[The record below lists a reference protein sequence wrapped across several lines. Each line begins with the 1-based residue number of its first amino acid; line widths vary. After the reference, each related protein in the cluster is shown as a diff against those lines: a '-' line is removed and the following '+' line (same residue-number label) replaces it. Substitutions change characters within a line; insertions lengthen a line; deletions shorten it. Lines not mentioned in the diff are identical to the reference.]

1 MEGCCTR
8 RFPRTLLDK
17 PVELEFGGRMIRIEH
32 AANNVSVGGLFV
44 RRSDLPIGARVRIR
58 IVGRRVF
65 EAEGQ
70 IRDREPRGAGAG
82 IRFTSLS
89 RLEREALDDLIEDLT
104 LRGLPTA

>member
-1 MEGCCTR
+1 MEGSCART
-8 RFPRTLLDK
+8 FPRTLLDK
-17 PVELEFGGRMIRIEH
+17 PVELELGGRRIRIEH

-44 RRSDLPIGARVRIR
+44 RHSDLPVGAKVRVR

-65 EAEGQ
+65 EAEGH
-70 IRDREPRGAGAG
+70 IRDRKPRGAGAG
-82 IRFTSLS
+82 IRFAPLS

>member
-1 MEGCCTR
+1 MEGCCAR

-70 IRDREPRGAGAG
+70 IRDREPRGVGVG